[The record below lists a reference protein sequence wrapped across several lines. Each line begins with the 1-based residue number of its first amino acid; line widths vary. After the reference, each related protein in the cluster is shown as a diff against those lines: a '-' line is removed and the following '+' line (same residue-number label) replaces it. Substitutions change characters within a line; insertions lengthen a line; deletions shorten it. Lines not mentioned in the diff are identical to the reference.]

1 MIINKN
7 SSKMIFDKKD
17 KKAILKNL
25 SIYFKN
31 NLYYNRRNA
40 KSKIKIHLIS
50 DIIYLYYS
58 IIR

>member
-1 MIINKN
+1 
-7 SSKMIFDKKD
+7 MIFDKKD

-40 KSKIKIHLIS
+40 KSEIKIHLIS